1 MSKQKIEDPVKMRE
15 ICESVAGDEN
25 LFSIFMR
32 VFCGNNV
39 CKDEAEVQA
48 TEKRV
53 LFLMNLM
60 TYFYNGTSGEE
71 EVGEE
76 EEVPSSSGLSSI
88 L

>member
-1 MSKQKIEDPVKMRE
+1 MRE

-32 VFCGNNV
+32 VFCGNSV
-39 CKDEAEVQA
+39 CKDDAEVQA

-71 EVGEE
+71 GGEE
-76 EEVPSSSGLSSI
+76 EGEEDTPSSSGLSS
-88 L
+88 LL